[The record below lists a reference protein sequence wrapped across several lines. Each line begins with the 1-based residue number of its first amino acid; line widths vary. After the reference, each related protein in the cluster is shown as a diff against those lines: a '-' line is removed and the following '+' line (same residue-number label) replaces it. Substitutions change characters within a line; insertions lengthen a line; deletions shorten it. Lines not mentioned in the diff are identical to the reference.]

1 MRKARNLVGN
11 LMTHNMVQGINR
23 EYIFE
28 KDEEKLKYL
37 SLIRKYSLENKV
49 SIIAYCIMDNH
60 AHLLSH
66 ASDSKKLSLFMQ
78 EINARYARYYNQ
90 KKERVGYVFRNRF
103 ESKVM
108 GTELQVLRCIKYIH
122 MNPVKAHIVEKE
134 GDYEFSSYS
143 DYINRNQFIN
153 SEVLN
158 SIFNS
163 KKDYL
168 EKLMNIQ
175 YMDLNLEEEK
185 TNLKEILEQFL
196 QEQKIKVGD
205 ISEDTRVIKKF
216 MAYLSSNGC
225 VFTKKELAET
235 LKISRASLY
244 RRLRNE

>member
-1 MRKARNLVGN
+1 MRKTRNLVGN
-11 LMTHNMVQGINR
+11 LMAHNMVQGINR
-23 EYIFE
+23 EYIFD

-66 ASDSKKLSLFMQ
+66 ANDSIKLSLFMQ
-78 EINARYARYYNQ
+78 EVNARYARYYNQ
-90 KKERVGYVFRNRF
+90 KNERVGYVFRNRF

-108 GTELQVLRCIKYIH
+108 GTELQALRCIKYIH

-134 GDYEFSSYS
+134 EDYQFSSYN

-153 SEVLN
+153 SEILN

-196 QEQKIKVGD
+196 KEQKIKVGD

-225 VFTKKELAET
+225 IFTKKELAEA